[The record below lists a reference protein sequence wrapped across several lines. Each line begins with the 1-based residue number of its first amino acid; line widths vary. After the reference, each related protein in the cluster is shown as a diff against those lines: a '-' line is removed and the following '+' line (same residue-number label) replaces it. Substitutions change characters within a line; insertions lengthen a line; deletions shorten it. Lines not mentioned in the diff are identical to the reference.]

1 MGESVIC
8 PHDGHV
14 AHEIFW
20 CDNIRRW
27 FCPYCRRVLCETEYV
42 RSGGYWVRRGKR
54 VKNAESIYKRAIE
67 KFGVGA
73 QIGMVFEE
81 MSELQKELCKYMRG
95 KKNIQEIAE
104 EMADVEI
111 MLGQMKVLFGVD
123 QAVDEEKERKI
134 RRLEKLL
141 A

>member
-1 MGESVIC
+1 MKSTESV
-8 PHDGHV
+8 
-14 AHEIFW
+14 
-20 CDNIRRW
+20 
-27 FCPYCRRVLCETEYV
+27 
-42 RSGGYWVRRGKR
+42 
-54 VKNAESIYKRAIE
+54 YKRALE

-104 EMADVEI
+104 EVADVEI
-111 MLGQMKVLFGVD
+111 MLGQMRELFDINQLVE
-123 QAVDEEKERKI
+123 EEKGRKI
-134 RRLEKLL
+134 KRLEKLL

>member
-1 MGESVIC
+1 MGESIIC
-8 PHDGHV
+8 PHDGHT
-14 AHEIFW
+14 AHEIYYA
-20 CDNIRRW
+20 DDIRRW
-27 FCPYCRRVLCETEYV
+27 WCRYCGRVLCEVEYEYRDGKLLRRNKKVKSTESV
-42 RSGGYWVRRGKR
+42 
-54 VKNAESIYKRAIE
+54 YKRALE

-104 EMADVEI
+104 EVADVEI
-111 MLGQMKVLFGVD
+111 MLGQMRELFDINQLVE
-123 QAVDEEKERKI
+123 EEKGRKI
-134 RRLEKLL
+134 KRLEKLL

>member
-1 MGESVIC
+1 M
-8 PHDGHV
+8 
-14 AHEIFW
+14 
-20 CDNIRRW
+20 
-27 FCPYCRRVLCETEYV
+27 
-42 RSGGYWVRRGKR
+42 
-54 VKNAESIYKRAIE
+54 KNAESIYKRAIE

-123 QAVDEEKERKI
+123 QAVDEEKERKLE
-134 RRLEKLL
+134 RLDGLL
-141 A
+141 DGE

>member
-1 MGESVIC
+1 M
-8 PHDGHV
+8 
-14 AHEIFW
+14 
-20 CDNIRRW
+20 
-27 FCPYCRRVLCETEYV
+27 
-42 RSGGYWVRRGKR
+42 
-54 VKNAESIYKRAIE
+54 KNAESIYKRAIE

-111 MLGQMKVLFGVD
+111 MLGQMKELFDINQLVE
-123 QAVDEEKERKI
+123 EEKERKLE
-134 RRLEKLL
+134 RLEKLL

>member
-1 MGESVIC
+1 
-8 PHDGHV
+8 V
-14 AHEIFW
+14 AHEIYYV
-20 CDNIRRW
+20 DDVRRW
-27 FCPYCRRVLCETEYV
+27 FCPHCRRVLCETEYV

-111 MLGQMKVLFGVD
+111 MLGQMKELFDINQLVE
-123 QAVDEEKERKI
+123 EEKERKLE
-134 RRLEKLL
+134 RLEKLL